1 MSKQSGVSP
10 AGAGDMPAV
19 LGVVED
25 VIAAE
30 LRQQRA
36 IGQPLK
42 AAFAAVARNLGVTPR
57 RVRAYHHHEVAEDAV
72 TAREYL
78 AAVDLENHRRKERL
92 AAARRL
98 VQEAVGACQ

>member
-1 MSKQSGVSP
+1 MSKQSGIPP

-19 LGVVED
+19 LGTVED

-42 AAFAAVARNLGVTPR
+42 AAFAAVARHLGVTPR
-57 RVRAYHHHEVAEDAV
+57 RVRAFHHGEVSEEAV

-78 AAVDLENHRRKERL
+78 AAVDLENHRRHERL
-92 AAARRL
+92 AAAHRL
-98 VQEAVGACQ
+98 VQEAAGACR